1 MEVKHGQ
8 VWLKHHVYGL
18 SISCFCHVTN
28 SMLDFILY
36 QKRRLLLCNFLNLTP
51 KVSSKSWK
59 KFESGLAERLQL
71 CVNIRFRPDVTGYDV
86 TGYDPVSNSRQVY
99 DKLLIGLRY
108 NPDRLLVG
116 VAGVWPAWYCLAHGV
131 WYVWHCW
138 HCLTHG
144 VWYVWHCWCCLTH
157 RVWYV

>member
-1 MEVKHGQ
+1 
-8 VWLKHHVYGL
+8 
-18 SISCFCHVTN
+18 
-28 SMLDFILY
+28 MLDFILY

-86 TGYDPVSNSRQVY
+86 TGYDVTGYDVTGYDPVSNSRQVY

-131 WYVWHCW
+131 
-138 HCLTHG
+138 
-144 VWYVWHCWCCLTH
+144 
-157 RVWYV
+157 